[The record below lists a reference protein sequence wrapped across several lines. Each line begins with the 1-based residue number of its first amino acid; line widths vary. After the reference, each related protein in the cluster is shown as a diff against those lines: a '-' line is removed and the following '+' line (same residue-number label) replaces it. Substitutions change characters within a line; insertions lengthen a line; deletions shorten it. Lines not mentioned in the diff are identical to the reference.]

1 MDLCLLRI
9 SIMSHKI
16 LVSNGEILDKFSIL
30 QIKQKNCTDAG
41 QLYNINKEIAV
52 LAPLFDNLVN
62 TSDISNLY
70 DELYLINNKLWQIED
85 NIRTKERLQTFDNEF
100 IELARSVYRTNDI
113 RATLKKQINL
123 LSRSALTEEKIYE
136 KYN

>member
-1 MDLCLLRI
+1 MDLCLSRI

-30 QIKQKNCTDAG
+30 HIKQKNCTDAG
-41 QLYNINKEIAV
+41 QLYNINKEIDI
-52 LAPLFDNLVN
+52 LAPLFDNIVN
-62 TSDISNLY
+62 TPDISNLY
-70 DELYLINNKLWQIED
+70 NELYLINNKLWQIED
-85 NIRTKERLQTFDNEF
+85 DIRTKERLQAFDNEF
-100 IELARSVYRTNDI
+100 IELARNVYRTNDI

-123 LSRSALTEEKIYE
+123 LSRSALIEEKIYE

>member
-1 MDLCLLRI
+1 
-9 SIMSHKI
+9 MSHKI

-30 QIKQKNCTDAG
+30 QIKQKNCADAR
-41 QLYNINKEIAV
+41 QLYNINKEIAI

-62 TSDISNLY
+62 TPDISNLY
-70 DELYLINNKLWQIED
+70 NELYLINDKLWQIED
-85 NIRTKERLQTFDNEF
+85 DIRTKERLQTFDNEF

-113 RATLKKQINL
+113 RASLKKQINL

>member
-1 MDLCLLRI
+1 
-9 SIMSHKI
+9 MSHKI

-30 QIKQKNCTDAG
+30 QIKQKNCADAS
-41 QLYNINKEIAV
+41 QLYNINKEIAI

-62 TSDISNLY
+62 TPDISNLY
-70 DELYLINNKLWQIED
+70 NELYLINDKLWQIED
-85 NIRTKERLQTFDNEF
+85 DIRTKERLQTFDNEF

-113 RATLKKQINL
+113 RASLKKQINL

>member
-1 MDLCLLRI
+1 
-9 SIMSHKI
+9 MSHKI

-30 QIKQKNCTDAG
+30 QIKQKNCADAG
-41 QLYNINKEIAV
+41 QLYNINKEIAI

-62 TSDISNLY
+62 TPDISNLY
-70 DELYLINNKLWQIED
+70 NELYLINDKLWQIED
-85 NIRTKERLQTFDNEF
+85 DIRTKERLQTFDNEF

-113 RATLKKQINL
+113 RASLKKQINL

>member
-1 MDLCLLRI
+1 
-9 SIMSHKI
+9 MSHKI

-30 QIKQKNCTDAG
+30 HIKQKNCADAG
-41 QLYNINKEIAV
+41 QLYNINKEIDV
-52 LAPLFDNLVN
+52 LAPLFDNIVN
-62 TSDISNLY
+62 SPDISNLY

-85 NIRTKERLQTFDNEF
+85 DIRTKERLQTFDNEF